1 MDKSEAVNY
10 ALACGSENPQNT
22 AEYLVDT
29 FPKSISE
36 YTRDDFLDSNVP
48 YDYIWLYNSDKF
60 TQDKLI
66 VKMAAQARSCGVSNF
81 VTLYKSYIKT
91 QHKDECDNLG
101 EVTNF
106 PNQPLNLRCGKWQCD
121 INGVRFSSENNV
133 IFACPHP
140 IMPVARLVNID
151 TGIEKV
157 KIAYCRGKLWKTA
170 IFDRKTISSANKII
184 DLADCGIAVTS
195 ENARYLVQYFY
206 DVEKENPD
214 LISEIECVTHLGWI
228 DRGDGLEFIPFADG
242 VQFDGEAEYKSRFD
256 AVKTHGNL
264 EKWVEFIEKNI
275 RKNKQI
281 IARITFSAALASVLV
296 KPLHCNNF
304 WLHLWGE
311 SESAKTVMMMC
322 AASIWGNPTIGKFI
336 TTFNSTYVGNEKSAA
351 LCGSIPYM
359 LDELQIAGKR
369 DMEQLIYML
378 MEGVGRSRGNKS
390 GGLDTVARWRNCTIS
405 TGEKPINAD
414 SAGGGAVNRV
424 IECECRDY
432 FFDEPR
438 KVAAFVQNNYGF
450 FGKAFIE
457 YLLRDGVLERAENML
472 EQYSKELTE
481 RKITQKQAQSAA
493 LILVAD
499 ALAVEIVFDD
509 NTRLTVDEIAEFL
522 KTKDEVSANPRA
534 YEYICEQVAANQLH
548 FIQNADRPVE
558 MWGALDGDNAVYIIK
573 SVFSRMCDEGGYN
586 AVPLLSWLAAKG
598 LIERS
603 SGKNTVPKR
612 IGGVLTRCVHI
623 TMNCAGND
631 CENSINDYPDF

>member
-1 MDKSEAVNY
+1 MTYDEALS
-10 ALACGSENPQNT
+10 LAVKNGSEDPDN
-22 AEYLVDT
+22 AAKKLIEMY
-29 FPKSISE
+29 PKSIEE
-36 YTRDDFLDSNVP
+36 YTCEDFLDSNTP
-48 YDYIWLYNSDKF
+48 YDYIRLYSSDKF
-60 TQDKLI
+60 MQDKLI
-66 VKMAAQARSCGVSNF
+66 VKMSARAKSCGVSNF
-81 VTLYKSYIKT
+81 ATLYKSYIKT
-91 QHKDECDNLG
+91 HYKAECDNFG

-121 INGVRFSSENNV
+121 INGINFNTESTV
-133 IFACPHP
+133 ICACPHP
-140 IMPVARLVNID
+140 IMPVARMVNID
-151 TGIEKV
+151 TGIEKIKV
-157 KIAYCRGKLWKTA
+157 AYCRGRLWKTA
-170 IFDRKTISSANKII
+170 VFDRKTISSANKII
-184 DLADCGIAVTS
+184 DLSDCGIAVTS

-206 DVEKENPD
+206 DVEKENSDQIP
-214 LISEIECVTHLGWI
+214 EIECVTHLGWI
-228 DRGDGLEFIPFADG
+228 DRGDGLEFIPFAEG
-242 VQFDGEAEYKSRFD
+242 VQFDGEAEYRNRFD
-256 AVKTHGNL
+256 AVRTHGDL

-275 RKNKQI
+275 RQNKQI

-311 SESAKTVMMMC
+311 SESAKTVMIMC
-322 AASIWGNPTIGKFI
+322 AASIWGDPAIGKFI

-390 GGLDTVARWRNCTIS
+390 GGLDVVARWRNCVMS

-424 IECECRDY
+424 IECECRDN

-438 KVAAFVQNNYGF
+438 RVAAFVQNNYGF
-450 FGKAFIE
+450 FGKAFIA
-457 YLLRDGVLERAENML
+457 YLLRDGVLERAEKLL

-493 LILVAD
+493 LILTAD
-499 ALAVEIVFDD
+499 ELAVEMAFDKK
-509 NTRLTVDEIAEFL
+509 TQLTVDEIADFL

-548 FIQNADRPVE
+548 FIYNPDRPAEV
-558 MWGALDGDNAVYIIK
+558 WGALDGDNAVYIIK
-573 SVFSRMCDEGGYN
+573 SVFSRMCGEGGYN
-586 AVPLLSWLAAKG
+586 AVPLLSWLAAKK
-598 LIERS
+598 LIERN
-603 SGKNTVPKR
+603 GNKNTVPKR
-612 IGGVLTRCVHI
+612 IGGVLTRCVHL
-623 TMNCAGND
+623 TMSCGESV
-631 CENSINDYPDF
+631 CEELSDEYPDF